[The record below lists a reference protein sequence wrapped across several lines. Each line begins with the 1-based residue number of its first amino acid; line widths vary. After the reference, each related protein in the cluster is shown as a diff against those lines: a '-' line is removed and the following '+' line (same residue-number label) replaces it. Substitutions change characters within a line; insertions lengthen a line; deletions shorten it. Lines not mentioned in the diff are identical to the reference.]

1 MTSSSRKKKKKKERK
16 RNIQVHVG
24 RTQETGPEKL
34 GNVLNKNV
42 FSLLFPV
49 QSIYMSSVCKR
60 ILSLLIMK
68 KYDLI
73 ILVSNEKK

>member
-1 MTSSSRKKKKKKERK
+1 MLEELRKQDQK
-16 RNIQVHVG
+16 
-24 RTQETGPEKL
+24 KL
-34 GNVLNKNV
+34 GNVPNKNV

-73 ILVSNEKK
+73 ILVSNERNSKR